1 MDLDDTNVQFLVHF
15 KKYGRT
21 ILQIREYSQLIL
33 STYEWLITKE
43 HTHKT
48 FIGEKEEELAGCI
61 ILEALKE
68 VQMELEQY
76 GQKIE
81 ILNKKLQNMF
91 KNSSP
96 YDYLQNFIPDV
107 GSYSKLRNLVIHA
120 DSLLNASADS
130 STDAQ
135 SLGHSSSKEIFIRR
149 QENSTGL
156 HSSHRKRYCENRDG
170 VSGVCETERFQAK
183 ELSTDNVNTAEFI
196 CQSIDEDPE
205 VFQAQKALKR
215 SECETKEVVQFDVN
229 NQCIFDKSQS
239 VIEILSDD
247 DT

>member
-107 GSYSKLRNLVIHA
+107 VDKTDPPIKVKNRKYNPKLSGTVSIVIPEFPT
-120 DSLLNASADS
+120 LLIIFI
-130 STDAQ
+130 STDIKFK
-135 SLGHSSSKEIFIRR
+135 SL
-149 QENSTGL
+149 
-156 HSSHRKRYCENRDG
+156 
-170 VSGVCETERFQAK
+170 AK
-183 ELSTDNVNTAEFI
+183 
-196 CQSIDEDPE
+196 
-205 VFQAQKALKR
+205 
-215 SECETKEVVQFDVN
+215 
-229 NQCIFDKSQS
+229 
-239 VIEILSDD
+239 
-247 DT
+247 